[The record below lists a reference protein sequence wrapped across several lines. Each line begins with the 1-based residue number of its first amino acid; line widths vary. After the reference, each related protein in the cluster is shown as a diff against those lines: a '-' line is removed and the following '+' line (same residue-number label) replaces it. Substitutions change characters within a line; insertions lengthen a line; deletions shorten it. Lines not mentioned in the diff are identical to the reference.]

1 MAERNFET
9 LTETLK
15 KHEAAVIGCFLIS
28 GYNAPIEK
36 RKRGSKMIFWLV
48 VVALGVI
55 VNAGYEIY
63 KETKRINDTMKEIH
77 DEWQRTTIPKVKAAG
92 ERASAK
98 HWAKIEQRHAPEP
111 KKVHNITLKVRFPK
125 KDKISEPVKSPKDFS
140 SKTMRKGQAEVI
152 ARNIKANYKTIHSQ
166 AKPAKKKQTIHDKI
180 AAEELIQKKLMKLFR
195 DGMPKHQFQIQ
206 KEQSDKRLL
215 NLKQQLKGA

>member
-1 MAERNFET
+1 
-9 LTETLK
+9 
-15 KHEAAVIGCFLIS
+15 
-28 GYNAPIEK
+28 
-36 RKRGSKMIFWLV
+36 MIFWIV

-63 KETKRINDTMKEIH
+63 KQDKSIKATLKEIH
-77 DEWQRTTIPKVKAAG
+77 DEWQRTTVPKMKAAG

-98 HWAKIEQRHAPEP
+98 HLAKIEQRHAPEP
-111 KKVHNITLKVRFPK
+111 KKVH
-125 KDKISEPVKSPKDFS
+125 KISEPVKSPKDFS

-152 ARNIKANYKTIHSQ
+152 ARNIKANYKTIRGQ

-180 AAEELIQKKLMKLFR
+180 AAEELIQKKLAKLFR
-195 DGMPKHQFQIQ
+195 EGMPKHQFQIQ

-215 NLKQQLKGA
+215 SLKQQLKGA

>member
-1 MAERNFET
+1 
-9 LTETLK
+9 
-15 KHEAAVIGCFLIS
+15 
-28 GYNAPIEK
+28 
-36 RKRGSKMIFWLV
+36 MIFWIV

-63 KETKRINDTMKEIH
+63 KQDKSIKATLKEIH
-77 DEWQRTTIPKVKAAG
+77 DEWQRTTVPKVKAAG

-111 KKVHNITLKVRFPK
+111 KKVHKITLKVRFPK
-125 KDKISEPVKSPKDFS
+125 DIKKAAPVKEPKDFT

-152 ARNIKANYKTIHSQ
+152 ARNIKANYKTIHRQ
-166 AKPAKKKQTIHDKI
+166 AKPAKRKQSIHEKI
-180 AAEELIQKKLMKLFR
+180 AAEELIQKKLMKLLR
-195 DGMPKHQFQIQ
+195 EGMPKNQFQLY

-215 NLKQQLKGA
+215 NLKHQLKGA